1 MTTEQVLPVT
11 ALIDD
16 VIAWL
21 PQAPVVL
28 EAPPGA
34 GKSTALPLALLKAPQ
49 FSQQRIVLLQP
60 RRLAA
65 ISIAHYLSEQLGQ
78 NVGETVGY
86 HIRGA
91 AKYSAKTRLLI
102 LTEGMFTQYI
112 QRDPELADVGVVIF
126 DEFHERNLASD
137 LGLAMAL
144 EARSLRDNLALLIMS
159 ATLPA
164 QQIADWLG
172 HAHVLSSHG
181 RQFPVDVSYHPPSA
195 GEAWL
200 QAMPS
205 VIRQAMQQAQQGV
218 LVFVPGQREI
228 EWLVTQ
234 FAATPDWQV
243 SPLHRQVPPAQQREL
258 FTPTTSANAP
268 KRLVIATNIA
278 ETSVTIPNI
287 DVVVDSGRERQ
298 AQFYPQHGI
307 TRLVTR
313 RITKASAA
321 QRAGRAGRLG
331 PGRCLRVWSQNDQHG
346 LRDYQVPELETADLT
361 GFLLECRKW
370 GAEPS
375 QLQFLTPPQQAHLSA
390 AHALLERL
398 DICQPSG
405 MLTVLGREL
414 SQYPTEPRL
423 ARMLAAVAE
432 QSEQHK
438 ATAAWLVAQLEQP
451 PPVEQF
457 PQPVA
462 RLSAV
467 AKQRWQFW
475 CKQLHTSTTAV
486 KPELVAELL
495 LWAFP
500 DRIAQRR
507 ADTDRYLLS
516 YGGGATFHREDTRPR
531 THWLLAVD
539 MRLSEHQAD
548 AIIGMAIPLSDADLD
563 HPAVTVEQR
572 TEVRWH
578 GPQQRLQAVNVT
590 ALGAI
595 QLRQTPVTKGVS
607 TEQRLQALSQY
618 VAEQLRG
625 NGLSWFELSAANKQ
639 WLSRYQ
645 LYAQH
650 EADAD
655 WPAIDVKTLIES
667 LDQWAAPYWQTI
679 DSLNALRQWDVV
691 AALQA
696 RLSYA
701 QQQALAHACPTQ
713 LTVPSGRQVAIDY
726 CAAQPTIAVKLQEM
740 FGEPVSPSICHNRVI
755 LTIDLLSPAGR
766 LLQRTGD
773 LASFWNNAY
782 EHVKK
787 EMKGRYPKHPWP
799 DDPRQAQATHKT
811 KRHLT

>member
-34 GKSTALPLALLKAPQ
+34 GKSTALPLALLQANIYG
-49 FSQQRIVLLQP
+49 QRRILLLQP

-65 ISIAHYLSEQLGQ
+65 ISIAHYLAEQLGQ
-78 NVGETVGY
+78 QVGDDVGY

-91 AKYSAKTRLLI
+91 AKFHANTKLLI

-112 QRDPELADVGVVIF
+112 QRDPELADVGLVIF

-144 EARSLRDNLALLIMS
+144 DAISLRSDLGLLIMS

-164 QQIADWLG
+164 QQIANRLG
-172 HAHVLSSHG
+172 HCKVLTSSG
-181 RQFPVDVSYHPPSA
+181 RQHPVEVSYHPPSA
-195 GEAWL
+195 AQTWL
-200 QAMPS
+200 QAMPG
-205 VIRQAMQQAQQGV
+205 VIRQAMQKAQQGV

-228 EWLVTQ
+228 NALMAQ
-234 FAATPDWQV
+234 FNHLEDWQV
-243 SPLHRQVPPAQQREL
+243 SALHRNVPQAEQRAL
-258 FTPTTSANAP
+258 FTAKADSK
-268 KRLVIATNIA
+268 KRLVFATNIA
-278 ETSVTIPNI
+278 ETSVTIPHI

-313 RITKASAA
+313 RITKASAT

-331 PGRCLRVWSQNDQHG
+331 PGACLRVWSQNDDHG

-361 GFLLECRKW
+361 SFLLECRKW
-370 GAEPS
+370 GAEP
-375 QLQFLTPPQQAHLSA
+375 QQMMFLTPPQSAHLRA
-390 AHALLERL
+390 AHTLLTEL
-398 DICQPSG
+398 TICQPSG
-405 MLTVLGREL
+405 ALTSQGRDI

-423 ARMLAAVAE
+423 ARMLNAVAHE
-432 QSEQHK
+432 STATK
-438 ATAAWLVAQLEQP
+438 ATAAWLMAQIEQGAAS
-451 PPVEQF
+451 EHF
-457 PQPVA
+457 PQPLA
-462 RLSAV
+462 HLSPA
-467 AKQRWQFW
+467 AKQRFQFW
-475 CKQLHTSTTAV
+475 CRQLSVTTATIQ
-486 KPELVAELL
+486 PELAASLL

-500 DRIAQRR
+500 DRVAQRR
-507 ADTDRYLLS
+507 GQSDRYLLS
-516 YGGGATFHREDTRPR
+516 YGGGATIHRADTRPR
-531 THWLLAVD
+531 WPWLLAVD
-539 MRLSEHQAD
+539 LMLSETQAD
-548 AIIGMAIPLSDADLD
+548 AIIGAALPLSEADLE
-563 HPAVTVEQR
+563 HPALNIEQR
-572 TEVRWH
+572 TEVRWQ

-595 QLRQTPVTKGVS
+595 RLREAPLS
-607 TEQRLQALSQY
+607 NAISAAQRLQALSQY
-618 VAEQLRG
+618 VTEQM
-625 NGLSWFELSAANKQ
+625 SAAGLAWFKLNEQAKQ
-639 WLSRYQ
+639 WLARYQ
-645 LYAQH
+645 LYLDCVRPEGWPSLATD
-650 EADAD
+650 ELAD
-655 WPAIDVKTLIES
+655 TLSE
-667 LDQWAAPYWQTI
+667 WAEPYWLHI
-679 DSLNALRQWDVV
+679 DNLRDLQQWNVV
-691 AALQA
+691 EALQG

-701 QQQALAHACPTQ
+701 QQQSLAQACPTH
-713 LTVPSGRQVAIDY
+713 VVAPSGRSVAIDY
-726 CAAQPTIAVKLQEM
+726 CAQQPTIAIKLQEM
-740 FGEPVSPSICHNRVI
+740 FGEPVSPTICHGKVI

-773 LASFWNNAY
+773 LASFWDNAY

-787 EMKGRYPKHPWP
+787 EMRGRYPKHPWP